1 MSAPRVKL
9 GIRSFLEGGCAPLK
23 NLDFLKNM
31 PELLDFRFV
40 GTNILNGDLTPLVEH
55 PRLVNAGFL
64 DKRHYSLKSSQVKL
78 ALAGKKTR

>member
-1 MSAPRVKL
+1 M
-9 GIRSFLEGGCAPLK
+9 
-23 NLDFLKNM
+23 KNM

-78 ALAGKKTR
+78 ALAGKKNKVIEHAYKGQFETFRYKSLGGGKTDA